1 MLPILAYISAQREDI
16 DLCFIYTHKRKEG
29 IAMDWSM
36 RMNRAL
42 DYIEANLDG
51 EIDFAYAAKLAFC
64 SVNNYSNMFLMITGI
79 QLSEYIR
86 RRRLSLAALELQ
98 SNDVKIIDIALKYGY
113 SSPTAF
119 NRAFQNQHKVPPQY
133 ARSRGIP
140 LVTYP
145 RISLQIQV
153 KGDTEM
159 KVRIEKKPAF
169 TIVGCKRQFRNDA
182 VVNLI
187 PDFWSET
194 PRETYELL
202 LSLMNTDQQGFIGL
216 CADFNGKHEFD
227 YWIAAVSTKEAPE
240 GLETYKVKA
249 ATWAILEQ
257 DGNLLELVN
266 RFWKEWLPSS
276 GYRRADE
283 SIPDI
288 EVYPES
294 DMPKSN
300 YNYELWFPVVKE

>member
-1 MLPILAYISAQREDI
+1 
-16 DLCFIYTHKRKEG
+16 
-29 IAMDWSM
+29 MDWSE
-36 RMNRAL
+36 RMNSAL

-51 EIDFAYAAKLAFC
+51 EVDFTHAAKLALC
-64 SVNNYSNMFLMITGI
+64 SANNFSNMFLMATGI
-79 QLSEYIR
+79 PLSEYIR

-98 SNDVKIIDIALKYGY
+98 SSDAKIIDIALKYGY

-119 NRAFQNQHKVPPQY
+119 NRAFQNQHKISPQY

-140 LVTYP
+140 LSTYP

-153 KGDTEM
+153 KGDAEM

-169 TIVGCKRQFRNDA
+169 TIVGLKRQFRNDA

-187 PDFWSET
+187 PDFWGDT
-194 PRETYELL
+194 PQATYDLL
-202 LSLMNTDQQGFIGL
+202 LSLMNTEPQGFIGL
-216 CADFNGKHEFD
+216 CSDFDGKHEFD
-227 YWIAAVSTKEAPE
+227 YWIAAVTTKEAPK
-240 GLETYKVKA
+240 GFETYKAKA
-249 ATWAILEQ
+249 MTWAILEQ
-257 DGNLLELVN
+257 DGNLMELAN

-288 EVYPES
+288 EVYPER
-294 DMPKSN
+294 DMPKPN
-300 YNYELWFPVVKE
+300 FKYELWFPVVKE